1 MPRIAWSK
9 AAVIRL
15 NFQSKLVAIVILS
28 VGAATVCLAAQADQT
43 PPKELIEYVHQA
55 KQQGQSDAD
64 IQKKAAAI
72 GWPEAVVKKA
82 IAYEASGKPLP
93 ASPMTPKEV
102 AITPPS
108 VPAASFDT
116 SQTDPAATAG
126 TPEKAPAPPR
136 GGSDDYL
143 LGAGDTLQVAVF
155 KDPDLSVPSVMVRP
169 DGRITLPLVKE
180 VAVAGM
186 TERQAEAAIATAM
199 SKFVT
204 DPVVTVVVT
213 LPTSKKVYMV
223 GAVRKEG
230 TLPYT
235 YGMTI
240 MQAISEA
247 GGLNDYAKKT
257 KIYVLRTENG
267 REYRLEFNYKE
278 VLKGERM
285 EQNIML
291 LPGDTVVI
299 PQ

>member
-1 MPRIAWSK
+1 M
-9 AAVIRL
+9 IRPKI
-15 NFQSKLVAIVILS
+15 QSKLVAVVALI
-28 VGAATVCLAAQADQT
+28 VGAAMVCPAAQGDQT
-43 PPKELIEYVHQA
+43 PPKELVEYVHQA
-55 KQQGQSDAD
+55 KQQGESDAE

-72 GWPEAVVKKA
+72 GWPEAVVRRA
-82 IAYEASGKPLP
+82 IAYEASGKPVP

-102 AITPPS
+102 VTTPPA
-108 VPAASFDT
+108 VPAASFEMP
-116 SQTDPAATAG
+116 QTDQAAIGGAAD
-126 TPEKAPAPPR
+126 KSPAPSAAAR

-143 LGAGDTLQVAVF
+143 IGAGDTLQVAVF
-155 KDPDLSVPSVMVRP
+155 KDPDLSVPTVMVRP

-180 VAVAGM
+180 IAVAGM
-186 TERQAEAAIATAM
+186 TERQAEAAIGTAL

-235 YGMTI
+235 YGMTV

>member
-1 MPRIAWSK
+1 M
-9 AAVIRL
+9 
-15 NFQSKLVAIVILS
+15 
-28 VGAATVCLAAQADQT
+28 GGATVCLAAQGDQT
-43 PPKELIEYVHQA
+43 PPKELIEYVRQA

-64 IQKKAAAI
+64 IQKKATAI
-72 GWPEAVVKKA
+72 GWPEAVIRQA
-82 IAYEASGKPLP
+82 IAYEAGGKPVP

-102 AITPPS
+102 TSAPPS
-108 VPAASFDT
+108 APSASFEMP
-116 SQTDPAATAG
+116 QKDPVASAG
-126 TPEKAPAPPR
+126 TPEKASATSGATSVAPR
-136 GGSDDYL
+136 AGSDDYL
-143 LGAGDTLQVAVF
+143 IGAGDTLQVTVW
-155 KDPDLSVPSVMVRP
+155 KEPDLSVPTQVVRP

-180 VAVAGM
+180 IAVAGM
-186 TERQAEAAIATAM
+186 TERQAEAAIGTAM
-199 SKFVT
+199 GKFVT
-204 DPVVTVVVT
+204 DPIVTVVVT

-235 YGMTI
+235 YGMTV

-291 LPGDTVVI
+291 LPGDTVII

>member
-1 MPRIAWSK
+1 MTRPK
-9 AAVIRL
+9 
-15 NFQSKLVAIVILS
+15 FQSKLAAIVASI
-28 VGAATVCLAAQADQT
+28 VGAAIICPAQQGDQT
-43 PPKELIEYVHQA
+43 PPKELVEYVRQA
-55 KQQGQSDAD
+55 KQQGESDAE

-72 GWPEAVVKKA
+72 GWPEAVVRQA
-82 IAYEASGKPLP
+82 IAYGKNGKSAP
-93 ASPMTPKEV
+93 ANPMTPKE
-102 AITPPS
+102 
-108 VPAASFDT
+108 
-116 SQTDPAATAG
+116 AATASQSVPSPSFEMPQTNPAAGVGNPAAPGASG
-126 TPEKAPAPPR
+126 TGARA
-136 GGSDDYL
+136 GSDDYL
-143 LGAGDTLQVAVF
+143 IGAGDTLQVTVW
-155 KDPDLSVPSVMVRP
+155 KDPDLSVPTVVVRP

-180 VAVAGM
+180 IAVAGM
-186 TERQAEAAIATAM
+186 TERQAEAAIGAAM
-199 SKFVT
+199 GKFVT
-204 DPVVTVVVT
+204 DPIVTVVVT
-213 LPTSKKVYMV
+213 LPTSKKIYMV

-230 TLPYT
+230 TLPYA
-235 YGMTI
+235 YGMTV

>member
-1 MPRIAWSK
+1 VTRPKI
-9 AAVIRL
+9 
-15 NFQSKLVAIVILS
+15 QSKLAAVVVLI
-28 VGAATVCLAAQADQT
+28 VGAAIVCPAEQGDQT
-43 PPKELIEYVHQA
+43 PPKELVEYVRQA
-55 KQQGQSDAD
+55 KQQGESDEE
-64 IQKKAAAI
+64 IRKKAAAI
-72 GWPEAVVKKA
+72 GWPEAVVRQA
-82 IAYEASGKPLP
+82 IAYGKSGKPAP
-93 ASPMTPKEV
+93 ASPMTPKETS
-102 AITPPS
+102 ASPQPAPS
-108 VPAASFDT
+108 ASFEMP
-116 SQTDPAATAG
+116 QTDPVASAG
-126 TPEKAPAPPR
+126 TDERSAAAQAGPR
-136 GGSDDYL
+136 VAARSGSDDYL
-143 LGAGDTLQVAVF
+143 IGAGDTLQVAVF
-155 KDPDLSVPSVMVRP
+155 KDPDLSVPNQMVRP

-186 TERQAEAAIATAM
+186 TERQAEAAIAAAM
-199 SKFVT
+199 GKFVT

-213 LPTSKKVYMV
+213 LPTSKKIYMV

-235 YGMTI
+235 YGMTV
-240 MQAISEA
+240 MQAISEG

>member
-1 MPRIAWSK
+1 VIRPKIHIHL
-9 AAVIRL
+9 AAVL
-15 NFQSKLVAIVILS
+15 ALIVG
-28 VGAATVCLAAQADQT
+28 GALISPAQQGEQT
-43 PPKELIEYVHQA
+43 PPKELVEYVRQA
-55 KQQGQSDAD
+55 KQQGESDAD

-82 IAYEASGKPLP
+82 IAYEASGKPVP

-102 AITPPS
+102 GTTPPS
-108 VPAASFDT
+108 VPSASFEMP
-116 SQTDPAATAG
+116 QTDRVSSGGAFDKSAAPTVA
-126 TPEKAPAPPR
+126 ARA
-136 GGSDDYL
+136 GSDEYL
-143 LGAGDTLQVAVF
+143 IGSGDTLQVAVF
-155 KDPDLSVPSVMVRP
+155 KDPDLSVPTVVVRP

-180 VAVAGM
+180 IAVAGM
-186 TERQAEAAIATAM
+186 TERQAEAAIGAAM

-230 TLPYT
+230 ILSYT
-235 YGMTI
+235 YGMTV

>member
-1 MPRIAWSK
+1 M
-9 AAVIRL
+9 IRPK
-15 NFQSKLVAIVILS
+15 FQSKLAAIVALI
-28 VGAATVCLAAQADQT
+28 VGAAIVCPGQQGDQT
-43 PPKELIEYVHQA
+43 PPKELVEYVRQA
-55 KQQGQSDAD
+55 KQQGESDAE

-72 GWPEAVVKKA
+72 GWPEAVVRQA
-82 IAYEASGKPLP
+82 IAYGKNGKSAP
-93 ASPMTPKEV
+93 ASPMTPKE
-102 AITPPS
+102 A
-108 VPAASFDT
+108 
-116 SQTDPAATAG
+116 
-126 TPEKAPAPPR
+126 APASQSAPSPSFEMPQTNS
-136 GGSDDYL
+136 GASAGSPERSAAAPGAFGIAARAGSADYL
-143 LGAGDTLQVAVF
+143 IGAGATLQVTVW
-155 KDPDLSVPSVMVRP
+155 KDPDLSVPTEVVRP

-180 VAVAGM
+180 IAVAGM
-186 TERQAEAAIATAM
+186 TERQAEAAIGAAVG
-199 SKFVT
+199 KFVT
-204 DPVVTVVVT
+204 DPIVTVVVT
-213 LPTSKKVYMV
+213 LPTSKKIYMV

-230 TLPYT
+230 TLSYA
-235 YGMTI
+235 YVMTV

>member
-1 MPRIAWSK
+1 
-9 AAVIRL
+9 VIRL
-15 NFQSKLVAIVILS
+15 KFQSKLAAIVALI
-28 VGAATVCLAAQADQT
+28 VGTAIVCPAQPGDQT
-43 PPKELIEYVHQA
+43 PPKELVEYVRQA
-55 KQQGQSDAD
+55 KQQGESDAE

-72 GWPEAVVKKA
+72 GWPEVVVKQA
-82 IAYEASGKPLP
+82 IAYGKSGKPAP
-93 ASPMTPKEV
+93 ASPMTPKET
-102 AITPPS
+102 AAAPQPAPS
-108 VPAASFDT
+108 ASFEMP
-116 SQTDPAATAG
+116 QTDPVASAG
-126 TPEKAPAPPR
+126 TNERSAAAQAGPPVAAR
-136 GGSDDYL
+136 AGSDDYL
-143 LGAGDTLQVAVF
+143 IGAGDTLQVAVF
-155 KDPDLSVPSVMVRP
+155 KDPDLSVPIVMVRP

-186 TERQAEAAIATAM
+186 TERQAEAAITTAM

-230 TLPYT
+230 TLSYT
-235 YGMTI
+235 YGMTV

>member
-1 MPRIAWSK
+1 MINPRFQSRSL
-9 AAVIRL
+9 AAVVVALIL
-15 NFQSKLVAIVILS
+15 GAAIVS
-28 VGAATVCLAAQADQT
+28 HAAQAEQT
-43 PPKELIEYVHQA
+43 PPKELIEYIRQA
-55 KQQGQSDAD
+55 RKQGESDAK
-64 IQKKAAAI
+64 IQKQAAAI
-72 GWPEAVVKKA
+72 GWPDTVVTQA
-82 IAYEASGKPLP
+82 LAYRESDKPAA

-102 AITPPS
+102 TAT
-108 VPAASFDT
+108 VETTPAASFEMPQ
-116 SQTDPAATAG
+116 SDPLKTASAPDRSAA
-126 TPEKAPAPPR
+126 APASNVASR
-136 GGSDDYL
+136 AGSDDYL
-143 LGAGDTLQVAVF
+143 IGAGDSLQVSVW
-155 KDPDLSVPSVMVRP
+155 KDPDLSVPTQVVRP
-169 DGRITLPLVKE
+169 DGRITLPLIKE
-180 VAVAGM
+180 IAVVGM
-186 TERQAEAAIATAM
+186 TERQAEAAIGAALG
-199 SKFVT
+199 KFVT
-204 DPVVTVVVT
+204 DPIVTVVVT

-235 YGMTI
+235 YGMTV

-291 LPGDTVVI
+291 LPSDTVVI